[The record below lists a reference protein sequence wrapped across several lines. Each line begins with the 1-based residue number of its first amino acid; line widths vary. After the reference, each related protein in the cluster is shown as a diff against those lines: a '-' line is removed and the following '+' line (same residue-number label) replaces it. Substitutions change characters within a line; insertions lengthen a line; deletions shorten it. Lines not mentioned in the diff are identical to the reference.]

1 MGEPVLLQV
10 PHDRSMT
17 QQDFAQIKDAA
28 DNEAVL
34 RWNRGVHYRAATG
47 QGTWMEVLSDVG
59 DADDEVKHEARAFLV
74 GLGYKTPR
82 SAMMADIELD
92 FPEPGA
98 WPGGKVHAL
107 IWEVL
112 QHLAGLQAVADSNAA
127 SQASSP
133 PLGR

>member
-17 QQDFAQIKDAA
+17 QPDFTQIKDVA

-34 RWNRGVHYRAATG
+34 RWNRGVHYRTG
-47 QGTWMEVLSDVG
+47 TGHGTWMEVLSDVG

-82 SAMMADIELD
+82 SAMMADI
-92 FPEPGA
+92 
-98 WPGGKVHAL
+98 
-107 IWEVL
+107 
-112 QHLAGLQAVADSNAA
+112 
-127 SQASSP
+127 
-133 PLGR
+133 